1 MGTGVTTSL
10 GADFPRSETIMFTS
24 GITSFFSGDIIR
36 VGSATT
42 HEMMKIIAVN
52 NAGIT
57 SAIRVHRNWMG
68 TDLIEHSNHDIVE
81 KMSGNYNIVDST
93 LNFASAPIGNR
104 PKVGVATSPPN
115 DRDFVGITTTSSFS
129 GRIFN
134 RSGIKGGSTKAY
146 AANYNIDDISQQFD
160 GQTKEFTLKV
170 NKSNVT
176 GIATNLGVVLVNG
189 ILQGAGELNDYT
201 LSEVSGITSITFTGT
216 ASSIAN
222 DVNNASVPVGGI
234 IVSVAS
240 SEGLGYQPLVSA
252 GATIHFNNIGVAT
265 AVSIGNSGSGYRVSP
280 GYAGLGSVTSIGGV
294 GIATV
299 VNVAI
304 AVTTSGG
311 TPTIQNI
318 GTAAVTNGRVVSI
331 AVTNTNPIPGIGT
344 QNPSSVGTGQST
356 FTAIIDAPLPYQDIP
371 LWYDNDSTPGV
382 GGSQARANITVG
394 VATTG
399 GRVIDFEITNTGFG
413 YKNSQVL
420 TVPTFATAPGESYAI
435 PIDAHLFKPFKLT
448 LDRVHHDEFNMWS
461 MGELQALDD
470 FSNLFD
476 GTRKVFP
483 LTVAG
488 EAFAIQAR
496 TGSNIVVRDTIILTI
511 NDVLQVP
518 GEGYIF
524 DGGGSITMTE
534 APNAGD
540 VMRMFFYRGTGGEDV
555 KDRDIVETVKVGDDL
570 QVGFDPAY
578 NTHTLLEFPRTVSE
592 IVSSSQVDTNQ
603 YYGRGLGDSETET
616 RPVKWYRQIE
626 DKFIDGRIV
635 RKDRPLYEPNLFPS
649 AYLIQSVGVGST
661 SIFIDNCKPFFDP
674 ENENPVNRD
683 FQKDIQIVNASSEYE
698 FLAGAAATAVVSIAG
713 TISSIE
719 ISDGGDGY
727 TAAPTVTIQ
736 QPVSIGNTGF
746 AGIGSTTIAIATATI
761 SNGL

>member
-1 MGTGVTTSL
+1 MEESL
-10 GADFPRSETIMFTS
+10 IDLVLRVET
-24 GITSFFSGDIIR
+24 
-36 VGSATT
+36 
-42 HEMMKIIAVN
+42 
-52 NAGIT
+52 
-57 SAIRVHRNWMG
+57 
-68 TDLIEHSNHDIVE
+68 
-81 KMSGNYNIVDST
+81 
-93 LNFASAPIGNR
+93 
-104 PKVGVATSPPN
+104 
-115 DRDFVGITTTSSFS
+115 
-129 GRIFN
+129 
-134 RSGIKGGSTKAY
+134 TKAY

-170 NKSNVT
+170 DKSNVT

-189 ILQGAGELNDYT
+189 ILQGAGALNDYA

-240 SEGLGYQPLVSA
+240 SEGFGYQPLVSA

-356 FTAIIDAPLPYQDIP
+356 FIAIIDAPLPYQDIP

-578 NTHTLLEFPRTVSE
+578 NTRTFLEFPRTVSE

-603 YYGRGLGDSETET
+603 YYGRGLGDSETEV

-635 RKDRPLYEPNLFPS
+635 RKDRPLYEPNLFPT

-661 SIFIDNCKPFFDP
+661 SIFIDNCKPFFNP

-727 TAAPTVTIQ
+727 TAAPTVRIQ

-746 AGIGSTTIAIATATI
+746 AGIGSTA
-761 SNGL
+761 L

>member
-176 GIATNLGVVLVNG
+176 GIATNLGIVMVNG
-189 ILQGAGELNDYT
+189 ILQGAGALNDYA

-356 FTAIIDAPLPYQDIP
+356 FIAIIDAPLPYQDIP

-382 GGSQARANITVG
+382 GGSQARANIYSWCSNY
-394 VATTG
+394 
-399 GRVIDFEITNTGFG
+399 R
-413 YKNSQVL
+413 
-420 TVPTFATAPGESYAI
+420 
-435 PIDAHLFKPFKLT
+435 
-448 LDRVHHDEFNMWS
+448 WS
-461 MGELQALDD
+461 C
-470 FSNLFD
+470 
-476 GTRKVFP
+476 
-483 LTVAG
+483 
-488 EAFAIQAR
+488 
-496 TGSNIVVRDTIILTI
+496 
-511 NDVLQVP
+511 
-518 GEGYIF
+518 Y
-524 DGGGSITMTE
+524 
-534 APNAGD
+534 
-540 VMRMFFYRGTGGEDV
+540 
-555 KDRDIVETVKVGDDL
+555 
-570 QVGFDPAY
+570 
-578 NTHTLLEFPRTVSE
+578 
-592 IVSSSQVDTNQ
+592 
-603 YYGRGLGDSETET
+603 
-616 RPVKWYRQIE
+616 
-626 DKFIDGRIV
+626 
-635 RKDRPLYEPNLFPS
+635 
-649 AYLIQSVGVGST
+649 
-661 SIFIDNCKPFFDP
+661 
-674 ENENPVNRD
+674 
-683 FQKDIQIVNASSEYE
+683 
-698 FLAGAAATAVVSIAG
+698 
-713 TISSIE
+713 
-719 ISDGGDGY
+719 
-727 TAAPTVTIQ
+727 
-736 QPVSIGNTGF
+736 
-746 AGIGSTTIAIATATI
+746 
-761 SNGL
+761 